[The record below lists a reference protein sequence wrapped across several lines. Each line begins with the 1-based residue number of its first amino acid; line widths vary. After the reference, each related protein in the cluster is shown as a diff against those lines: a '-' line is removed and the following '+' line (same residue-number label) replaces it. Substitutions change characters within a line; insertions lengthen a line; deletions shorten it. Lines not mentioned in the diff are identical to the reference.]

1 MAEDNPNNEERR
13 AEIQERL
20 RKIRG
25 NLRITKITCTRS
37 VKGRGGDSFVGFS
50 AAFQSVQDDH
60 GGMGA
65 DVMTTAS
72 EDEVL
77 AEQGV
82 PLADAKVAR
91 LMLSLEVD
99 LAALE
104 SAAANGSIDSDR
116 FRDSVTA
123 IKKNYNRLVLRA
135 LGDTD
140 NGRDG

>member
-1 MAEDNPNNEERR
+1 MAEDKPNNEEKR
-13 AEIQERL
+13 AALQERL

-25 NLRITKITCTRS
+25 NIRITKISCTRS

-65 DVMTTAS
+65 DVMPDAS
-72 EDEVL
+72 EDAEM
-77 AEQGV
+77 AEQGIS
-82 PLADAKVAR
+82 LADAKIAR

-116 FRDSVTA
+116 FRDSVA
-123 IKKNYNRLVLRA
+123 GVKNNYNRLVMRA

-140 NGRDG
+140 HGRDG